1 MLGEYDVLLLC
12 RLAMNK
18 IKNIAAFFF
27 FAYLCKAYFWIS
39 INQVALYIHL
49 LYIFQ
54 SFLYLMPYFLGK
66 IVYIGK
72 SCHLTEEH

>member
-27 FAYLCKAYFWIS
+27 FLRIYVKLIS
-39 INQVALYIHL
+39 E
-49 LYIFQ
+49 FR
-54 SFLYLMPYFLGK
+54 
-66 IVYIGK
+66 
-72 SCHLTEEH
+72 

>member
-27 FAYLCKAYFWIS
+27 FCVS
-39 INQVALYIHL
+39 
-49 LYIFQ
+49 
-54 SFLYLMPYFLGK
+54 M
-66 IVYIGK
+66 
-72 SCHLTEEH
+72 